1 MEADLV
7 QQLKTENEKLKKER
21 DEALAK
27 LSSLSLKVEDKKPLQ
42 FRDTDN
48 NNIILSSRVPIKQIL
63 HSPQLGLEY
72 ADKTVQVAGWARSIR
87 EQGGGRF
94 SFIVLNDGSCA
105 ASLQIVVVSG
115 KEGYE
120 DITGKNSG
128 TGACILAIGKIV
140 KSTGAKQAV
149 EMQADKVVLLGA
161 CVPGDYPL
169 AKSFIPLEK
178 LREIAHLR
186 ARTNTIGAMARV
198 RNACAFAT
206 HKFFQE
212 EGFMYVNTPLITA
225 SDCEG
230 AGEMFQ
236 ITTLLQ
242 NGTAK
247 LADVPVVKE
256 TGKPDYTHDFFGKPA
271 FLTVSGQLNGEMYA
285 TALGRIYTFGPTF
298 RAEVSHTPRHMAEF
312 WMIEPEISFADLN
325 DNMDIAESYLKYVIK
340 FVMDN
345 NMEDLEIFEALEKR
359 EKEAKQKE
367 QKEKEKQ
374 EKQEKGKKKEKQQA
388 EKYED
393 DTPLIARLQKIVAT
407 PFKRLTYTEAVD
419 VLINCGKE
427 FLVKVEWG
435 IDLGSEHERYLTE
448 QVFKQPIILTDYPKE
463 IKAFYMRLSEDGKTV
478 RAMDVLVPKIGE
490 IIGGSQREERL
501 EVLEQR
507 IEQLKLDKEAYRYYL
522 DLRRFGTVVHSGFG
536 LGFERL
542 IMLVTGLENIRDA
555 IPFPRWPGH
564 AEF

>member
-1 MEADLV
+1 
-7 QQLKTENEKLKKER
+7 
-21 DEALAK
+21 
-27 LSSLSLKVEDKKPLQ
+27 
-42 FRDTDN
+42 
-48 NNIILSSRVPIKQIL
+48 
-63 HSPQLGLEY
+63 
-72 ADKTVQVAGWARSIR
+72 
-87 EQGGGRF
+87 
-94 SFIVLNDGSCA
+94 
-105 ASLQIVVVSG
+105 
-115 KEGYE
+115 
-120 DITGKNSG
+120 
-128 TGACILAIGKIV
+128 
-140 KSTGAKQAV
+140 
-149 EMQADKVVLLGA
+149 
-161 CVPGDYPL
+161 
-169 AKSFIPLEK
+169 
-178 LREIAHLR
+178 
-186 ARTNTIGAMARV
+186 
-198 RNACAFAT
+198 
-206 HKFFQE
+206 
-212 EGFMYVNTPLITA
+212 
-225 SDCEG
+225 
-230 AGEMFQ
+230 MFQ
-236 ITTLLQ
+236 VTTLLQ

-247 LADVPVVKE
+247 LANVPVVKE
-256 TGKPDYTHDFFGKPA
+256 TGKPDYSVDFFGKPA

>member
-1 MEADLV
+1 
-7 QQLKTENEKLKKER
+7 
-21 DEALAK
+21 
-27 LSSLSLKVEDKKPLQ
+27 
-42 FRDTDN
+42 
-48 NNIILSSRVPIKQIL
+48 
-63 HSPQLGLEY
+63 
-72 ADKTVQVAGWARSIR
+72 
-87 EQGGGRF
+87 
-94 SFIVLNDGSCA
+94 
-105 ASLQIVVVSG
+105 
-115 KEGYE
+115 
-120 DITGKNSG
+120 
-128 TGACILAIGKIV
+128 
-140 KSTGAKQAV
+140 
-149 EMQADKVVLLGA
+149 
-161 CVPGDYPL
+161 
-169 AKSFIPLEK
+169 
-178 LREIAHLR
+178 LR

-212 EGFMYVNTPLITA
+212 QGFVYVNTPIITA

-247 LADVPVVKE
+247 LSDVPIVKE
-256 TGKPDYTHDFFGKPA
+256 TGKPDYSRDFFGKPA

-312 WMIEPEISFADLN
+312 WMIEPEICFADLN
-325 DNMDIAESYLKYVIK
+325 DNMDIAESYLKYVVK

-345 NMEDLEIFEALEKR
+345 NMEDLEIFDALEKR
-359 EKEAKQKE
+359 EREARQKE
-367 QKEKEKQ
+367 HQEKK
-374 EKQEKGKKKEKQQA
+374 KQEKGKKKETQPA

-393 DTPLIARLQKIVAT
+393 DTPLIARLQNIFAT

-419 VLINCGKE
+419 LLIKCGKE

-448 QVFKQPIILTDYPKE
+448 QIFKQPIILTDYPKE

-501 EVLEQR
+501 EKLEQR

-522 DLRRFGTVVHSGFG
+522 DLRRFGTVTHSGFG

-564 AEF
+564 ADF